1 MLCRAANILLLAAK
15 IAAFIF
21 SLSFAVL
28 ASAADSLVDLASQV
42 CEPLRATAQQPG
54 MQQVASLAL

>member
-42 CEPLRATAQQPG
+42 CEPLHAAVQ
-54 MQQVASLAL
+54 